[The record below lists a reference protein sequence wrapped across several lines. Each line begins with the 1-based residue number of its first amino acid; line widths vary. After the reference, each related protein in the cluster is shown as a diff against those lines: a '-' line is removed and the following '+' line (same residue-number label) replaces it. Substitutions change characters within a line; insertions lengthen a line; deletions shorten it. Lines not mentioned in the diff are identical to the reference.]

1 MSILMQRIVKV
12 SLPPLIPAAPY
23 RARMR
28 LRLTDNVVNQVD
40 GKVRTEQGYPAGF
53 MDVVSFDKSDEFFR
67 LL

>member
-1 MSILMQRIVKV
+1 MSILMQRIVK
-12 SLPPLIPAAPY
+12 
-23 RARMR
+23 
-28 LRLTDNVVNQVD
+28 VD